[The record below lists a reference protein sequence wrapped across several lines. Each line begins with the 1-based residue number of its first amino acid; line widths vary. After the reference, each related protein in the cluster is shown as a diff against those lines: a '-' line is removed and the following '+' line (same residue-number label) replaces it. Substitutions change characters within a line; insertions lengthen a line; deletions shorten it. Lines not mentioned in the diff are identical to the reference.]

1 MPSILPRVALVGLFA
16 IHAATSAC
24 FSADEPTFTRTV
36 QVRTAYQLKPAL
48 ANARPGDDIVI
59 AKGVYPGAMYFT
71 VVGTKERPIRIR
83 GANAAAAPVIRG
95 GQVGLQLS
103 SSHSV
108 TLQDLILEGGT
119 QNGLSLD
126 DGGKLDQPAT
136 EIDLI
141 RVVVRKVGA
150 GGNEDGIKLSG
161 LQHFRVTDCKL
172 EGWGG
177 GGQGIDMVGCRNG
190 KITGC
195 TFNGLGTS
203 QLGLQAKGGSRDIVV
218 ERCTFRDIRER
229 GLQIGGSTGKQFFRP
244 SLQPFEAKDITVRD
258 SFFCGCGA
266 GITFVNA
273 DGAVVERNI
282 LYQPRMW
289 AFRIL
294 QESTGPEFTPC
305 RNAKITDNAIVWNTK
320 EWRTAINV
328 GGGTAAQTF
337 QFARNTW
344 YCEDQPARS
353 RPDSLPVAEQ
363 DGVYGKDPHVSA
375 TKDCELKLADGQ

>member
-1 MPSILPRVALVGLFA
+1 MPSTPFRTAVFGLFA
-16 IHAATSAC
+16 VLLPAFVCCAADGPA
-24 FSADEPTFTRTV
+24 FTRTV
-36 QVRTAYQLKPAL
+36 QVRAAWQLKPAL
-48 ANARPGDDIVI
+48 ADARPGDDIVI
-59 AKGVYPGAMYFT
+59 AKGIYPGPMYFT
-71 VVGTKERPIRIR
+71 VVGTKEQPIRIR
-83 GANAAAAPVIRG
+83 GASAAAAPVIRG

-103 SSHSV
+103 SSHYV

-119 QNGLSLD
+119 RNGLSLD

-161 LQHFRVTDCKL
+161 LQHFRVRDCTL

-190 KITGC
+190 EISGC
-195 TFNGLGTS
+195 TFDGLGTS
-203 QLGLQAKGGSRDIVV
+203 QLGLQAKGGSRDILV
-218 ERCTFRDIRER
+218 ERCRFRDIRER
-229 GLQIGGSTGKQFFRP
+229 GLQIGGTTGPQFFRP
-244 SLQPFEAKDITVRD
+244 SLQAFEAKDVTVRD
-258 SFFCGCGA
+258 CHFCTCGA
-266 GITFVNA
+266 GIAFVNI

-282 LYQPRMW
+282 VYQPRMW

-305 RNAKITDNAIVWNTK
+305 RNGKIFDNVIVWNMK

-363 DGVYGKDPHVSA
+363 DGIYGKDPHVTA
-375 TKDCELKLADGQ
+375 TKDCALKLGDGQ

>member
-1 MPSILPRVALVGLFA
+1 MTSVSRLIACLLAVGEWSGL
-16 IHAATSAC
+16 AC
-24 FSADEPTFTRTV
+24 AADEPAFTRTV
-36 QVRTAYQLKPAL
+36 SVRAAFQLKPAL

-59 AKGVYPGAMYFT
+59 AKGIYPGPMYFT
-71 VVGTKERPIRIR
+71 IVGTPERPIRVR
-83 GANAAAAPVIRG
+83 GASATAAPIIRG

-103 SSHSV
+103 SSHHV
-108 TLQDLILEGGT
+108 ILQDLILEGGT

-161 LQHFRVTDCKL
+161 LQHFRVRDCRL

-190 KITGC
+190 EITGC
-195 TFNGLGTS
+195 TFDGLGTS
-203 QLGLQAKGGSRDIVV
+203 QLGLQAKGGSRDILV

-229 GLQIGGSTGKQFFRP
+229 GLQIGGTTGRQFFRP
-244 SLQPFEAKDITVRD
+244 SLQAFEAKDVTVRD
-258 SFFCGCGA
+258 CHFCSCGA
-266 GITFVNA
+266 GITFVNT
-273 DGAVVERNI
+273 DGAIVERNV
-282 LYQPRMW
+282 LYLPRMW

-305 RNAKITDNAIVWNTK
+305 RNAKITENVIVWNTK

-328 GGGTAAQTF
+328 GGGTAANTF

-344 YCEDQPARS
+344 YCEDQPNRS

-363 DGVYGKDPHVSA
+363 DGVYGKNPQVTA
-375 TKDCELKLADGQ
+375 TKDCELKVGDGQ

>member
-1 MPSILPRVALVGLFA
+1 MPSTLPRIALVGLFA
-16 IHAATSAC
+16 IHLTASAC
-24 FSADEPTFTRTV
+24 FAADEPTFTRTV
-36 QVRTAYQLKPAL
+36 QVRAAWQLKPAL
-48 ANARPGDDIVI
+48 ANVRPGDDIVI
-59 AKGVYPGAMYFT
+59 ARGVYPGPMYFS

-83 GANAAAAPVIRG
+83 GASAAAAPVIRG

-103 SSHSV
+103 SSHYV

-172 EGWGG
+172 VGWGG

-273 DGAVVERNI
+273 DGAVVERNVV
-282 LYQPRMW
+282 YQPRMW

-305 RNAKITDNAIVWNTK
+305 RNAKITDNVIVWNTK

-363 DGVYGKDPHVSA
+363 DGIYGKDPHVTA
-375 TKDCELKLADGQ
+375 TKDCELKLSDGR